1 MAELVPVTDELLAR
15 ARTDRALRQALVS
28 EHLTRLM
35 QAMGKAKKWA
45 HNDAKVTRQVQEGAR
60 LAVRL
65 TEILH
70 GLGDQAERS
79 PAAPRSGSLPAA
91 AMTQADALHSRSKPL

>member
-1 MAELVPVTDELLAR
+1 VTIAACCGLIGTCFDLERLMAGLVPVTDELLAR
-15 ARTDRALRQALVS
+15 ARTDRAFRHALIS

-35 QAMGKAKKWA
+35 QAMGRARRGA
-45 HNDAKVTRQVQEGAR
+45 HGDAAVTRQVQEGAR

-70 GLGDQAERS
+70 GLDA
-79 PAAPRSGSLPAA
+79 RSG
-91 AMTQADALHSRSKPL
+91 R

>member
-1 MAELVPVTDELLAR
+1 MNGLIPVTDELLER
-15 ARTDRALRQALVS
+15 ARNDAALRQALVS

-35 QAMGKAKKWA
+35 QAMGKARTQA
-45 HNDAKVTRQVQEGAR
+45 RTDADVTRQVQEGAR

-70 GLGDQAERS
+70 GLGDKSAR
-79 PAAPRSGSLPAA
+79 
-91 AMTQADALHSRSKPL
+91 

>member
-1 MAELVPVTDELLAR
+1 MNDLVPVTDELLKR
-15 ARTDRALRQALVS
+15 ARHDSALRQALVS

-35 QAMGKAKKWA
+35 HAMGKAKVRA
-45 HNDAKVTRQVQEGAR
+45 RSDAEITRQVQEGAR

-70 GLGDQAERS
+70 GLDA
-79 PAAPRSGSLPAA
+79 RSG
-91 AMTQADALHSRSKPL
+91 R